1 MRLVY
6 VVVLAAGSLVSSI
19 AKGGQL
25 LDYLRDYDLND
36 YALGLAI
43 SGEQNP
49 YAGAKNGAYAYPYLT
64 SFTHPALTDDWF
76 FIRDGDVSVRWISD
90 NG

>member
-64 SFTHPALTDDWF
+64 SFTHPA
-76 FIRDGDVSVRWISD
+76 
-90 NG
+90 